1 MALRVAMTMTDSTLR
16 YYEEN
21 AERFFEETVDVDLSE
36 IRERF
41 LARLPDN
48 ADILDAG
55 CGSGRDALAFS
66 RRGHRVTAFDASPE
80 IAAMASRHL
89 GLPVMVMRFEDV
101 GFAEAFDGVWACA
114 SLLHVPSSKLPEA
127 LARLTRALRVGG
139 TFYMSF
145 KEGAGERMKG
155 GRLFT
160 DVDREGL
167 RRLLAAVPG
176 LGEPEIWR
184 TPDARPGRENEYWV
198 NALVDQKQC

>member
-1 MALRVAMTMTDSTLR
+1 MNNTTLR

-21 AERFFEETVDVDLSE
+21 AERFFNETVDVDLSD
-36 IRERF
+36 IRKRF
-41 LARLPDN
+41 LARLPGQ

-66 RRGHRVTAFDASPE
+66 HLGHRVTAFDASPE
-80 IAAMASRHL
+80 MAALASRHL
-89 GLPVMVMRFEDV
+89 GRPVKVMRFEDV
-101 GFAEAFDGVWACA
+101 VFEEAFDGVWACA
-114 SLLHVPSSKLPEA
+114 SLLHLPSAALPDA

-139 TFYMSF
+139 TLYMSF

-160 DVDREGL
+160 DVEPDGL

-184 TPDARPGRENEYWV
+184 TADARPGREDEFWV
-198 NALVDQKQC
+198 NALEERVL